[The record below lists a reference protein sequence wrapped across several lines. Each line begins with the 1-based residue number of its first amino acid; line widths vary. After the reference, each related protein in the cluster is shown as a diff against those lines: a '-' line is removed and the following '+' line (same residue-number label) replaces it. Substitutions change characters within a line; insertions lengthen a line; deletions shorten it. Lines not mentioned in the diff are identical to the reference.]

1 MNVFYTYRQQ
11 AEIFKKIGHPVRL
24 GILQQ
29 LIKRGN
35 CSVTELC
42 DLLELPQSTI
52 SQHLW
57 VLKSL
62 HIVDCKNEGKMKIY
76 KACHEGVIR
85 IVTLLVK
92 E

>member
-1 MNVFYTYRQQ
+1 MNVFYAYREQ

-42 DLLELPQSTI
+42 DLLELP
-52 SQHLW
+52 
-57 VLKSL
+57 
-62 HIVDCKNEGKMKIY
+62 
-76 KACHEGVIR
+76 
-85 IVTLLVK
+85 
-92 E
+92 

>member
-1 MNVFYTYRQQ
+1 MNVFYTYKQQ
-11 AEIFKKIGHPVRL
+11 AEILKKIGHPVRL
-24 GILQQ
+24 CILQQ
-29 LIKRGN
+29 LIERNN

-52 SQHLW
+52 SQHLL

-62 HIVDCKNEGKMKIY
+62 HIVDCKYEGRMKIY
-76 KACHEGVIR
+76 KVCHERVIR

-92 E
+92 V